1 MKTMYIESIGGSVGT
16 LHEAINWTGLG
27 LGIGLGIGPG
37 EWNETVTR
45 QTVTELASRS
55 GFILS
60 YHVSVGIRVFTIK
73 ATSREFLL
81 ETTRAGFQTAT
92 IEVAKMIT
100 GATLPLL

>member
-1 MKTMYIESIGGSVGT
+1 MYIESIGGSVGT

-37 EWNETVTR
+37 KWNETVTR

-60 YHVSVGIRVFTIK
+60 YHISVDPRIHYQNDFTGVS
-73 ATSREFLL
+73 
-81 ETTRAGFQTAT
+81 TRDHQGRFSDRDH
-92 IEVAKMIT
+92 
-100 GATLPLL
+100 